1 MIFEIR
7 RELREKNREY
17 ELLRRGHAEAR
28 RAVELLQAQLD
39 EQARLLAE
47 RGMVL
52 VGGADEEDEVGGESD
67 AKKKAAVNGPT
78 TTNGPSSS
86 SLSSEEQ
93 DARTRAIVSAETAA
107 ILSGLGSGPLDVRI
121 KRLADERDDLQVR
134 RRRTC
139 HARKECPLLCEPR
152 SYPGGGR
159 LWCYFLTPFRLSV
172 LFDMLSLTLQLDK
185 EILQVYLELFFF
197 RFTFCYLYI
206 SRICLFYRHF

>member
-1 MIFEIR
+1 MNGKLTFFQYFEIR

-52 VGGADEEDEVGGESD
+52 VGGADEDEEVGGESD

-78 TTNGPSSS
+78 TTNGPSS

-134 RRRTC
+134 RRRKTC
-139 HARKECPLLCEPR
+139 HVRKECPLLCEPR
-152 SYPGGGR
+152 PYPGDGVCGA
-159 LWCYFLTPFRLSV
+159 
-172 LFDMLSLTLQLDK
+172 
-185 EILQVYLELFFF
+185 
-197 RFTFCYLYI
+197 TF
-206 SRICLFYRHF
+206 